1 VLLLLLLLLQV
12 PSAHRGFLARSKAV
26 PIQQLLAL
34 AQGSGR
40 RLVLCG
46 HSLVSL
52 LDAGW
57 YQHRLG

>member
-1 VLLLLLLLLQV
+1 VALSAVLQV

-46 HSLVSL
+46 HSLVRASFCKKK
-52 LDAGW
+52 
-57 YQHRLG
+57 